1 MTLNSAYKVY
11 SRMIQRHIP
20 GWNRVQ
26 KLLLVATALGVVI
39 HELAHKEMVEDFGLR
54 VRDHC
59 YFQLGNPSGY
69 VIHDEP
75 RGYFPTFAIS
85 TAPFFLNSAV
95 AYTAFTI
102 AGGVLT
108 SQPIN
113 SLSAVQAGGVVVL
126 IWLGVSSGVHAFPS
140 SQDTKN
146 IWNATKRRWW
156 NPIAIL
162 GIPIIALLLLLDRT
176 KAVGSNYV
184 FTAGIAF
191 LSYQFLHFLSTSTT
205 LGWF

>member
-1 MTLNSAYKVY
+1 
-11 SRMIQRHIP
+11 MIQHYIP
-20 GWNRVQ
+20 SWNRVQ
-26 KLLLVATALGVVI
+26 RLLLIATAFGVII

-59 YFQLGNPSGY
+59 YFQLNNPSGY

-95 AYTAFTI
+95 TYTTFTI
-102 AGGVLT
+102 AGGMLT
-108 SQPIN
+108 SRPIG
-113 SLSAVQAGGVVVL
+113 SLSQLQVGGIIVL
-126 IWLGVSSGVHAFPS
+126 IWLGISSGVHAFPS

-162 GIPIIALLLLLDRT
+162 GIPAIIFLLFLDKT
-176 KAVGSNYV
+176 KAIGSNYV
-184 FTAGIAF
+184 FTAGIAY
-191 LSYQFLHFLSTSTT
+191 LSYRFLRFLFTSNS

>member
-1 MTLNSAYKVY
+1 MTLNTAYKVY

-20 GWNRVQ
+20 GWSRVQ
-26 KLLLVATALGVVI
+26 KILLVATAFGVVI

-59 YFQLGNPSGY
+59 YFQLDNPSGY

-95 AYTAFTI
+95 AYTAFTV
-102 AGGVLT
+102 AGGILASHSVGG
-108 SQPIN
+108 
-113 SLSAVQAGGVVVL
+113 LSGLQVGGVIALV
-126 IWLGVSSGVHAFPS
+126 WLGISSGVHAFPS

-146 IWNATKRRWW
+146 IWQATKRRWW

-162 GIPIIALLLLLDRT
+162 GIPIIVLLLLLDKT
-176 KAVGSNYV
+176 KVVGSNYV

-191 LSYQFLHFLSTSTT
+191 LSYQFLLFLSSSTT
-205 LGWF
+205 LGWV

>member
-11 SRMIQRHIP
+11 SRMIQRQIP
-20 GWNRVQ
+20 GWSRFQ
-26 KLLLVATALGVVI
+26 KILLVATAFGVVI

-59 YFQLGNPSGY
+59 YFQLDNPSGY

-75 RGYFPTFAIS
+75 RGYFPTLAIS

-95 AYTAFTI
+95 AYTTFTI

-108 SQPIN
+108 SQPIGG
-113 SLSAVQAGGVVVL
+113 LSGLQVGGVTAL
-126 IWLGVSSGVHAFPS
+126 IWLGISSGVHAFPS

-146 IWNATKRRWW
+146 IWQATKRRWW

-162 GIPIIALLLLLDRT
+162 GIPVIVLLLLLDKT

-191 LSYQFLHFLSTSTT
+191 VSYQFLLFLSSSTS
-205 LGWF
+205 LGWV

>member
-1 MTLNSAYKVY
+1 
-11 SRMIQRHIP
+11 MIQRHIP
-20 GWNRVQ
+20 GWGRVQ
-26 KLLLVATALGVVI
+26 KILLVVTAFGVVI

-59 YFQLGNPSGY
+59 YFQLDNPSGY

-75 RGYFPTFAIS
+75 RGYFATFAIS

-102 AGGVLT
+102 AGGILT
-108 SQPIN
+108 SHPI
-113 SLSAVQAGGVVVL
+113 SDLSGLQVAGVIAL
-126 IWLGVSSGVHAFPS
+126 IWLGISSGVHAFPS

-146 IWNATKRRWW
+146 IWQATKRRWW

-162 GIPIIALLLLLDRT
+162 GIPIIVLLLFLDKT
-176 KAVGSNYV
+176 TALGSNYM
-184 FTAGIAF
+184 FSAGIAF
-191 LSYQFLHFLSTSTT
+191 LSYRFLQFLSPSTT
-205 LGWF
+205 LGWV